1 MSTAPHDPRGSRV
14 VLVGAHTFEHLTPL
28 PAVARNLSRLRELL
42 TDPELW
48 GLPAENCV
56 VIEQPDHRDL
66 VLDALTDA
74 TAAATDLVLLY
85 YAGHG
90 LVSPDSEDLLLSL
103 PRCRPERPYTA
114 LPFQEIRDVL
124 RSARR
129 VPAKAVLLDC
139 CFAGRALT
147 GAMGPE
153 DARLTELSRVEG
165 SYVLAAAAATRQ
177 AIAPVGGQYT
187 AFTGQLIDVLE
198 HGIPGGPK
206 TLDLATVHTHLHRI
220 LPELGFPRPRQ
231 RNEDQ
236 GARIVLGWNRHPSAA
251 DAAPRLPPHLRDLL
265 HAQTIAARNFTYR
278 LYDAPLD
285 GLATVYVRQQ
295 ARSAPTAPTRQPLDR
310 MRDPRRDPREE
321 EHHQRHFVSTEPS
334 GPAIAPARAAEDT
347 LALHRHVLI
356 TGGAGQG
363 KSTLSLQL
371 AASLA
376 LAYESG
382 QAQGPDRE
390 RLLPLRVTA
399 GRLAAG
405 RSALIPRLVR
415 ILSAELAPHLDYALP
430 DDLLDHLPENT
441 TCLLIVDGLDEIT
454 DPERRRGLVAELAG
468 RVRNPDGRFRLL
480 ITTRPLPND
489 ELAPLQH
496 AATGT
501 YTLEP
506 FDREQLREFAH
517 RWFRDHPDGPTLA
530 AGFLRQTE
538 AAGVRDLVRVPLLA
552 TVAAL
557 VYRKHPSTPLPSN
570 RFTLYCDYF
579 TLLTDAHLEEMHEQ
593 QQTVLQRWTLRPA
606 VHRAG
611 VAFLFDHRPE
621 LVEHLAVTVVTDPT
635 AGTRPLLDLALD
647 WLDEHDCRAT
657 RRGVPEWPRLVA
669 SVLGTVGV
677 FTHHH
682 DFLRFTHYSF
692 AEHLAADVRADR
704 LPLHFDPAAPDWA
717 HTVHRAVHGDLFAHA
732 ILAHH
737 AHRYGTGDAILD
749 WLGRGTGDFAAL
761 AGELLARGV
770 PAASRH
776 TESFAANLMLTLTR
790 ESSDEELRRATSD
803 AAALLGEPAV
813 RRTLLNFLGSC
824 YHKIDVRIR
833 LAQSLAPHD
842 TTIAIDILRGVLGR
856 EGISLDT
863 RISAMRALA
872 ACGPAHVAE
881 ATEALWTALRSDD
894 ATASNVIDAASG
906 LASLAQ
912 EHKDAAVTAL
922 RTVLTDA
929 ASDSRERVRAAREL
943 TGIDPT
949 HGPEVARVLREAQT
963 VPHSSRFD
971 RIFAAEQLAALGPA
985 YTGEAADV
993 LRGLIAAPNAN
1004 SYAHRRAMRSL
1015 ADIGPSHTLEV
1026 AQLLRTDLATRD
1038 MDDDDVAETASA
1050 LAELAPAYSK
1060 ESIDALLRL
1069 LASPTVDAS
1078 QRCSVARSLTR
1089 LDPTRLTEA
1098 ADIIRRVLAA
1108 PTSAA
1113 RHRIDAAATLGHLGP
1128 DHVTEAAT
1136 YLETT
1141 LAAADVTAEDRRIAA
1156 EGLAGFGPTF
1166 VPAAIRGLRE
1176 LLTAPDAGPWVRM
1189 ETARCLSGLD
1199 AIHVPEAIDI
1209 LTRMFDDPNISPSY
1223 RNHIA
1228 IMLIPLAPDELDSM
1242 ADRLRR
1248 MLSDPDTALRHRP
1261 ETARTLH
1268 TLGAGADEVADVL
1281 RTVLYASDPTADT
1294 RRQAAQILGYRDVR
1308 YMAESTAA
1316 LRDLLSAPDADPESR
1331 TWTASDLSDRG
1342 PDNDA
1347 LAAHTLRET
1356 AACRTTPPS
1365 DRAAAVRLLAACG
1378 QGYTEEA
1385 TAMSRAVATTPGL
1398 STRIRITAAMACAL
1412 ISPACTS
1419 DAVSLTRAVLRDPAT
1434 QPILRR
1440 VAARNLGCLGAGY
1453 LDEASDALW
1462 SIITSPEI
1470 DPTERCRAAQ
1480 ALYVV
1485 GTARVDDLAQSLRAI
1500 LTDPSAVPLARTLA
1514 AHTLGRLGRGYV
1526 HEGADHLR
1534 AVLAAPDPTPS
1545 ARAKAATKLADLGQG
1560 FEAEGIAALRQLL
1573 TSTDTRLDDRVTVAR
1588 RLFKLNRQS
1597 LPDIAAGL
1605 RAVLAEPD
1613 AGPYT
1618 HTRAA
1623 RLLGSLSPR
1632 FLDEAAEHLR
1642 RLLAAP
1648 ATPPVATRRAA
1659 SALGMLSPRFRP
1671 EAAAILRALPAGDLT
1686 VSTSYARRAVARVLR
1701 DFGQGYELPA
1711 C

>member
-42 TDPELW
+42 TDPAVW

-139 CFAGRALT
+139 CFAGRALA
-147 GAMGPE
+147 GAMGPD

-206 TLDLATVHTHLHRI
+206 TLDLATVHAHLHRI

-295 ARSAPTAPTRQPLDR
+295 ARSAPTAPTRQPFDR
-310 MRDPRRDPREE
+310 MRDPRRNPREE
-321 EHHQRHFVSTEPS
+321 EHHQRHFVSTDPS

-347 LALHRHVLI
+347 LGLHRHVLI

-382 QAQGPDRE
+382 EAQGPDGE

-557 VYRKHPSTPLPSN
+557 VYRKHPTTPLPSN

-704 LPLHFDPAAPDWA
+704 LPPHFDPAAPDWT
-717 HTVHRAVHGDLFAHA
+717 HVVHRAVHGDLFAHA

-776 TESFAANLMLTLTR
+776 TESFAANLMLTLTSG
-790 ESSDEELRRATSD
+790 SSGEQLQRAASD
-803 AAALLGEPAV
+803 AAALVGEPAV
-813 RRTLLNFLGSC
+813 RRTLSDYLGSC
-824 YHKIDVRIR
+824 YRRDDIHIE
-833 LAQSLAPHD
+833 LAKSLATHD
-842 TTIAIDILRGVLGR
+842 TGLAVDILRGVLGR
-856 EGISLDT
+856 ERIHLNT
-863 RISAMRALA
+863 HISAMQALA
-872 ACGPAHVAE
+872 GCGPEHVAE
-881 ATEALWTALRSDD
+881 AVEALRSALGSDD
-894 ATASNVIDAASG
+894 ATPYSMIEAATG
-906 LASLAQ
+906 LATLGP

-922 RTVLTDA
+922 LTALTAPTADVH
-929 ASDSRERVRAAREL
+929 DRIQAARALAE
-943 TGIDPT
+943 IEPA
-949 HGPEVARVLREAQT
+949 HASKAAHALRAIQHA
-963 VPHSSRFD
+963 PDGSPFQ
-971 RIFAAEQLAALGPA
+971 RIIAAKRLAGLGPA
-985 YTGEAADV
+985 YTAEAADL
-993 LRGLIAAPNAN
+993 LRAFPTMLDATAHTHTDAILALAGL
-1004 SYAHRRAMRSL
+1004 
-1015 ADIGPSHTLEV
+1015 GPSHITEAV
-1026 AQLLRTDLATRD
+1026 QLLRARLAAGDTDDSITIEIAK
-1038 MDDDDVAETASA
+1038 A
-1050 LAELAPAYSK
+1050 LAKLAPAHSN

-1069 LASPTVDAS
+1069 LAAPTTTTS
-1078 QRCSVARSLTR
+1078 LRCTIAQSLAQ
-1089 LDPTRLTEA
+1089 LDPSRLTEA
-1098 ADIIRRVLAA
+1098 ADVIRAVLAV
-1108 PTSAA
+1108 PTSNAV
-1113 RHRIDAAATLGHLGP
+1113 RRIDAAHTLGQLGP
-1128 DHVTEAAT
+1128 DHVAEAAEL
-1136 YLETT
+1136 LETV
-1141 LAAADVTAEDRRIAA
+1141 LAAADTTSDQRQSAA
-1156 EGLAGFGPTF
+1156 ASLAGLGPRF
-1166 VPAAIRGLRE
+1166 VPRAIRGLRE
-1176 LLTAPDAGPWVRM
+1176 VLAAPDADVW
-1189 ETARCLSGLD
+1189 ARVEAARYLSSLG
-1199 AIHVPEAIDI
+1199 AMHVAEAVDT
-1209 LTRMFDDPNISPSY
+1209 LTHLFDDPNLTTTL

-1228 IMLIPLAPDELDSM
+1228 LTLIPLAPDRREDLDIS
-1242 ADRLRR
+1242 LRR
-1248 MLSDPDTALRHRP
+1248 MLDDPDFAIRHRA
-1261 ETARTLH
+1261 ETARTLDNVGGGV
-1268 TLGAGADEVADVL
+1268 TEVGDIVRA
-1281 RTVLYASDPTADT
+1281 VLYAPDT
-1294 RRQAAQILGYRDVR
+1294 VAGDRRKAAQILGYRR
-1308 YMAESTAA
+1308 AQYMAEATTA
-1316 LRDLLSAPDADPESR
+1316 LRDLLSAPDADVESR
-1331 TWTASDLSDRG
+1331 AWAANDLSDRG
-1342 PDNDA
+1342 PDNHA
-1347 LAAHTLRET
+1347 VAADTLREI
-1356 AACRTTPPS
+1356 AACPTTRPV
-1365 DRAAAVRLLAACG
+1365 DRARAAQLLKSLG
-1378 QGYTEEA
+1378 QGYVGEA
-1385 TAMSRAVATTPGL
+1385 TSIGRALLATPGM
-1398 STRIRITAAMACAL
+1398 SAASRISVADVCAG
-1412 ISPACTS
+1412 IGPACLS
-1419 DAVSLTRAVLRDPAT
+1419 EAISLTRAILRDPASEPT
-1434 QPILRR
+1434 VRR
-1440 VAARNLGCLGAGY
+1440 VAAHSLGGLGAGY

-1462 SIITSPEI
+1462 EI
-1470 DPTERCRAAQ
+1470 VTTPAIEATERCKGAQ
-1480 ALYVV
+1480 ALFDV
-1485 GTARVDDLAQSLRAI
+1485 GTARTQELAQTLRAI
-1500 LTDPSAVPLARTLA
+1500 LTDPSTAPLARTLA

-1534 AVLAAPDPTPS
+1534 AILAAPDLPPS
-1545 ARAKAATKLADLGQG
+1545 ARAKAAAKLARLGQG
-1560 FEAEGIAALRQLL
+1560 FVAEGVFALELLL
-1573 TSTDTRLDDRVTVAR
+1573 TSTDTGAHDRVSVAR
-1588 RLFKLNRQS
+1588 PLFTLSRQS
-1597 LPDIAAGL
+1597 LPDVAATL
-1605 RAVLAEPD
+1605 RAVLAAPD
-1613 AGPYT
+1613 TTPYT
-1618 HTRAA
+1618 RTRAA

-1642 RLLAAP
+1642 RIPAAP

-1659 SALGMLSPRFRP
+1659 AALGMLSPRFRP

>member
-1 MSTAPHDPRGSRV
+1 MSTAPHDPGGSRV

-42 TDPELW
+42 TDPDVW

-103 PRCRPERPYTA
+103 PRFRPERPYTA

-147 GAMGPE
+147 GAMGPD

-198 HGIPGGPK
+198 HGVPGGPK
-206 TLDLATVHTHLHRI
+206 TLDLATVHAHLHRI

-251 DAAPRLPPHLRDLL
+251 DTTPRLPPHLRDLL

-295 ARSAPTAPTRQPLDR
+295 ARSAPTAPTRQPPDR
-310 MRDPRRDPREE
+310 MRDPRRNPREE

-347 LALHRHVLI
+347 LGLHRHVLI

-382 QAQGPDRE
+382 EAQGPDGE

-441 TCLLIVDGLDEIT
+441 ACLLIVDGLDEIT

-517 RWFRDHPDGPTLA
+517 RWFRDHPDGATLA

-557 VYRKHPSTPLPSN
+557 VYRKHPTTPLPSN

-647 WLDEHDCRAT
+647 WLDEHGCRAT

-692 AEHLAADVRADR
+692 AEHLAADVRADQ
-704 LPLHFDPAAPDWA
+704 LPPHFDPAAPDWTHA
-717 HTVHRAVHGDLFAHA
+717 VHRAVHGDLFAHA

-790 ESSDEELRRATSD
+790 DSTDGQVERAASD
-803 AAALLGEPAV
+803 AAALVTEPVV
-813 RRTLLNFLGSC
+813 RRTLLDFLESC
-824 YHKIDVRIR
+824 YQRDDVRIQ
-833 LAQSLAPHD
+833 LAQSLATHD
-842 TTIAIDILRGVLGR
+842 AGLAVEILRGVLDR
-856 EGISLDT
+856 ENVHLNT
-863 RISAMRALA
+863 RIAAMRALA
-872 ACGPAHVAE
+872 GCGPEHVAE
-881 ATEALWTALRSDD
+881 ATGALRAALASED
-894 ATASNVIDAASG
+894 ATPHALVEAAIG
-906 LASLAQ
+906 LAALGP
-912 EHKDAAVTAL
+912 EGTNAAVDAL
-922 RTVLTDA
+922 RTVLADPLAQVDDRT
-929 ASDSRERVRAAREL
+929 RAARTLAEIAPEHETEAVNVLRTAQNDSDTSLYNRLSAARRLAEL
-943 TGIDPT
+943 GSAYT
-949 HGPEVARVLREAQT
+949 EEAARLLRVLLDAPDGTMFTRNEA
-963 VPHSSRFD
+963 
-971 RIFAAEQLAALGPA
+971 ILALADLGPSHTA
-985 YTGEAADV
+985 EATRL
-993 LRGLIAAPNAN
+993 LRAHLAAPNAGGP
-1004 SYAHRRAMRSL
+1004 YTDAM
-1015 ADIGPSHTLEV
+1015 
-1026 AQLLRTDLATRD
+1026 
-1038 MDDDDVAETASA
+1038 A
-1050 LAELAPAYSK
+1050 LALAKLAPAHAG
-1060 ESIDALLRL
+1060 EGVDALRRL
-1069 LASPTVDAS
+1069 
-1078 QRCSVARSLTR
+1078 
-1089 LDPTRLTEA
+1089 
-1098 ADIIRRVLAA
+1098 LAA
-1108 PTSAA
+1108 PTTKAWQSCDCARSLARLDADRRTEATDVLRAMLTAPTSDATRRILAASA
-1113 RHRIDAAATLGHLGP
+1113 LGQLSP

-1136 YLETT
+1136 LLE
-1141 LAAADVTAEDRRIAA
+1141 AMIDAADLTSQESRDAA
-1156 EGLAGFGPTF
+1156 DALVDLGPAWL
-1166 VPAAIRGLRE
+1166 PQAIRGLRKV
-1176 LLTAPDAGPWVRM
+1176 LTAPDANCWARVHAARSLTLLGPVH
-1189 ETARCLSGLD
+1189 L
-1199 AIHVPEAIDI
+1199 PEAVDV
-1209 LTRMFDDPNISPSY
+1209 LDRLFDDPDSPGTL
-1223 RNHIA
+1223 RNYIIQTLNVVPEHLEAKRIG
-1228 IMLIPLAPDELDSM
+1228 
-1242 ADRLRR
+1242 LRR
-1248 MLSDPDTALRHRP
+1248 MLDDPDTPVRIRP

-1268 TLGAGADEVADVL
+1268 NAGGSTAEVADAL
-1281 RTVLYASDPTADT
+1281 RTVLYAPDT
-1294 RRQAAQILGYRDVR
+1294 VAEDRRCAAHIL
-1308 YMAESTAA
+1308 STCGPLYTREAATA
-1316 LRDLLSAPDADPESR
+1316 LRDLLSAPDADAQSR
-1331 TWTASDLSDRG
+1331 AR
-1342 PDNDA
+1342 
-1347 LAAHTLRET
+1347 AADVMAGWILNHEAVAVNTLRGI
-1356 AACRTTPPS
+1356 AICPTTQPI
-1365 DRAAAVRLLAACG
+1365 DRAHAAQNLASVG
-1378 QGYTEEA
+1378 QGYVREA
-1385 TAMSRAVATTPGL
+1385 TDIGRAVLTMPGL
-1398 STRIRITAAMACAL
+1398 PAKSRVAVAEICAGIGPTCTA
-1412 ISPACTS
+1412 
-1419 DAVSLTRAVLRDPAT
+1419 DAVSAIQAILRDPASG
-1434 QPILRR
+1434 PSLHR
-1440 VAARNLGCLGAGY
+1440 VAAVALADLGDGY
-1453 LDEASDALW
+1453 LHEASDALW
-1462 SIITSPEI
+1462 NTVTAPEV
-1470 DPTERCRAAQ
+1470 DPTERCRAAH
-1480 ALYVV
+1480 ALRVV
-1485 GTARVDDLAQSLRAI
+1485 GTARVDDLAQALRTI
-1500 LTDPSAVPLARTLA
+1500 LTDPSAAPLARTLA

-1534 AVLAAPDPTPS
+1534 ALLAEPDLAPS
-1545 ARAKAATKLADLGQG
+1545 ARAKAAAKLADLGQG
-1560 FEAEGIAALRQLL
+1560 FKAEGIAALQFLL
-1573 TSTDTRLDDRVTVAR
+1573 TSTDTSLHDRVTVAR
-1588 RLFKLNRQS
+1588 RLFNLSRQS
-1597 LPDIAAGL
+1597 LPDVAATL

-1618 HTRAA
+1618 RTRAA
-1623 RLLGSLSPR
+1623 RLLGTLSPR

-1642 RLLAAP
+1642 RILAAP

-1659 SALGMLSPRFRP
+1659 AALGMLSPRLRP

-1686 VSTSYARRAVARVLR
+1686 VSTSYARRTVARVLR
-1701 DFGQGYELPA
+1701 DFGQGYELAA

>member
-1 MSTAPHDPRGSRV
+1 MSSAPHDPRGSRV
-14 VLVGAHTFEHLTPL
+14 VLVGAHTFEHLAPL

-42 TDPELW
+42 TDPEVW

-90 LVSPDSEDLLLSL
+90 LVSPDTEDLLLSL

-124 RSARR
+124 RAARR

-139 CFAGRALT
+139 CFAGRALA
-147 GAMGPE
+147 GAMGP
-153 DARLTELSRVEG
+153 DDVRLTELSRVEG
-165 SYVLAAAAATRQ
+165 SYVLAAASATRQ

-198 HGIPGGPK
+198 NGVPGGPK
-206 TLDLATVHTHLHRI
+206 TLDLATVHAHLHRT

-251 DAAPRLPPHLRDLL
+251 AAAPRLPAHLRDLL

-310 MRDPRRDPREE
+310 IRDPRRNPREE

-334 GPAIAPARAAEDT
+334 GTAIAPARAAEDT
-347 LALHRHVLI
+347 LGRHRHVLI

-382 QAQGPDRE
+382 DAQGTDGE

-557 VYRKHPSTPLPSN
+557 VYRKHPTTPLPSN

-606 VHRAG
+606 VHRSS

-704 LPLHFDPAAPDWA
+704 LPPHFDPAAPDWT

-770 PAASRH
+770 PAANRH
-776 TESFAANLMLTLTR
+776 AESFAANLMSTLAR
-790 ESSDEELRRATSD
+790 ESSDEELRRAASN

-813 RRTLLNFLGSC
+813 RRTLFDFLGSR
-824 YHKIDVRIR
+824 YRKHDVRVR
-833 LAQSLAPHD
+833 LAQSLTSHD
-842 TTIAIDILRGVLGR
+842 TTMAIDILRGVLDR

-872 ACGPAHVAE
+872 ACGSAHVAE

-894 ATASNVIDAASG
+894 ATAANVIDAASG
-906 LASLAQ
+906 LASLAP

-922 RTVLTDA
+922 RTVLADA
-929 ASDSRERVRAAREL
+929 TSTGHECARAARALAE
-943 TGIDPT
+943 IDPT
-949 HGPEVARVLREAQT
+949 HGPEAAKALREVQT
-963 VPHSSRFD
+963 GSHNSPYD

-993 LRGLIAAPNAN
+993 LRALIVAPNTN
-1004 SYAHRRAMRSL
+1004 VYVHRQAIRSL
-1015 ADIGPSHTLEV
+1015 AGLGPGQTLEA
-1026 AQLLRTDLATRD
+1026 AQLLRADLAARNIS
-1038 MDDDDVAETASA
+1038 DDNVAETAMA
-1050 LAELAPAYSK
+1050 LAELAPVHAN

-1069 LASPTVDAS
+1069 LALPTVDTVR
-1078 QRCSVARSLTR
+1078 RCGVAQSLTR
-1089 LDPTRLTEA
+1089 LDPSRLAEA
-1098 ADIIRRVLAA
+1098 AEVIRRVLTA

-1113 RHRIDAAATLGHLGP
+1113 SKRINAAATLGHFGP

-1136 YLETT
+1136 YLQAT
-1141 LAAADVTAEDRRIAA
+1141 LAATDVTAADRRIAA
-1156 EGLAGFGPTF
+1156 EHLARLGPTF
-1166 VPAAIRGLRE
+1166 VPAAARELRE
-1176 LLTAPDAGPWVRM
+1176 VLTAPDAGPWERM
-1189 ETARCLSGLD
+1189 EIPRCLSGLD
-1199 AIHVPEAIDI
+1199 AIHIPEAIDT

-1228 IMLIPLAPDELDSM
+1228 IMLIPLAPDDLDSM
-1242 ADRLRR
+1242 ASRLRS
-1248 MLSDPDTALRHRP
+1248 MLSNPDTALRHRA

-1268 TLGAGADEVADVL
+1268 TLGGGTDEVAEVL
-1281 RTVLYASDPTADT
+1281 RATLYASDADAGS
-1294 RRQAAQILGYRDVR
+1294 RREAAQILGYRHVR

-1316 LRDLLSAPDADPESR
+1316 LRDLLSAPDADPETR
-1331 TWTASDLSDRG
+1331 AWAATDLSDRD
-1342 PDNDA
+1342 PDDEA
-1347 LAAHTLRET
+1347 LAANTLREM
-1356 AACRTTPPS
+1356 AACRTIRPV
-1365 DRAAAVRLLAACG
+1365 DRAFAVQLLATFG

-1385 TAMSRAVATTPGL
+1385 AATSRALLHTPGL
-1398 STRIRITAAMACAL
+1398 SAHTRIAVARVVVM

-1419 DAVSLTRAVLRDPAT
+1419 DAVSSTRDILRDPAT
-1434 QPILRR
+1434 QPVLRR
-1440 VAARNLGCLGAGY
+1440 VAARNLGDFGAGY

-1462 SIITSPEI
+1462 SIITAPDI
-1470 DPTERCRAAQ
+1470 DPTERCRAAH
-1480 ALYVV
+1480 ALHVV
-1485 GTARVDDLAQSLRAI
+1485 GTARRDELAQTLRTI
-1500 LTDPSAVPLARTLA
+1500 LTDPSAASLARTLA

-1534 AVLAAPDPTPS
+1534 AILAAPDLTSS
-1545 ARAKAATKLADLGQG
+1545 ARAKAAAKLADLGQG
-1560 FEAEGIAALRQLL
+1560 FQAEGVTTLQLLL
-1573 TSTDTRLDDRVTVAR
+1573 TSTDTRPDEQITVAR
-1588 RLFKLNRQS
+1588 RLFKLSRQS
-1597 LPDIAAGL
+1597 LPDIATTL
-1605 RAVLAEPD
+1605 RAVLAAPD
-1613 AGPYT
+1613 ATPYT
-1618 HTRAA
+1618 RTRAA
-1623 RLLGSLSPR
+1623 RLLGTLSPR

-1642 RLLAAP
+1642 RIPAAP

-1659 SALGMLSPRFRP
+1659 TALGMLSPRFRP

-1686 VSTSYARRAVARVLR
+1686 VSTSYARRAVARLLR
-1701 DFGQGYELPA
+1701 DFGQGYELPT

>member
-42 TDPELW
+42 TDPEVW
-48 GLPAENCV
+48 GLPPENCV

-124 RSARR
+124 RAARR

-139 CFAGRALT
+139 CFAGRALA
-147 GAMGPE
+147 GAMGPDDE
-153 DARLTELSRVEG
+153 RLTELSRVEG
-165 SYVLAAAAATRQ
+165 SYVLAAASATRQ

-198 HGIPGGPK
+198 NGVPGGPK
-206 TLDLATVHTHLHRI
+206 TLDLATVHAHLHRI

-295 ARSAPTAPTRQPLDR
+295 ARSAPTTPTRQPLDR
-310 MRDPRRDPREE
+310 MRDPRRDPRDA

-347 LALHRHVLI
+347 LGLHRHVLI

-371 AASLA
+371 AAALA

-382 QAQGPDRE
+382 ETQGPHPE

-415 ILSAELAPHLDYALP
+415 ILSTELAPHLDYVLP

-557 VYRKHPSTPLPSN
+557 VYRKHPTTPLPSN

-606 VHRAG
+606 VHRAA

-704 LPLHFDPAAPDWA
+704 LPAHFDPAAPDWT
-717 HTVHRAVHGDLFAHA
+717 HVVHRAVHGDLFAHA

-776 TESFAANLMLTLTR
+776 TESFAANLLLTLTR
-790 ESSDEELRRATSD
+790 DSSDEELRRATSD

-813 RRTLLNFLGSC
+813 RRTLLDFLGSC
-824 YHKIDVRIR
+824 YPKHDVRVR
-833 LAQSLAPHD
+833 LAQSLASHD
-842 TTIAIDILRGVLGR
+842 TTIAIDILRGLLGR
-856 EGISLDT
+856 EGVSLRT

-872 ACGPAHVAE
+872 ACGSAHVAE
-881 ATEALWTALRSDD
+881 ATGALWTALRSDD
-894 ATASNVIDAASG
+894 VTAANLIDAADG
-906 LASLAQ
+906 LASLAP

-929 ASDSRERVRAAREL
+929 ASAGQERARAARALAE
-943 TGIDPT
+943 IDPM
-949 HGPEVARVLREAQT
+949 HAPEAAKALREVQT
-963 VPHSSRFD
+963 APHSSHFD

-985 YTGEAADV
+985 YTEEAADV
-993 LRGLIAAPNAN
+993 LRGVVVAPNAN
-1004 SYAHRRAMRSL
+1004 SYVRRRAMRFL
-1015 ADIGPSHTLEV
+1015 ADLGPSHTLEV
-1026 AQLLRTDLATRD
+1026 AHLLRADLATRD
-1038 MDDDDVAETASA
+1038 MDDAAETAVM

-1060 ESIDALLRL
+1060 ESTDALLRL
-1069 LASPTVDAS
+1069 LASSSVDAS
-1078 QRCSVARSLTR
+1078 QRCGVAQALTR

-1113 RHRIDAAATLGHLGP
+1113 RQRINAAATLGRLGP
-1128 DHVTEAAT
+1128 DYVTEAAT

-1156 EGLAGFGPTF
+1156 ERLSEFGPTF

-1176 LLTAPDAGPWVRM
+1176 TLTAPDAGPWVRM
-1189 ETARCLSGLD
+1189 ESARCLSGLD
-1199 AIHVPEAIDI
+1199 AIHVPEAIDT
-1209 LTRMFDDPNISPSY
+1209 LTRLFDDPNIFPSF
-1223 RNHIA
+1223 RNNIA
-1228 IMLIPLAPDELDSM
+1228 ITLIPLAPGALDSM
-1242 ADRLRR
+1242 ASRLRR
-1248 MLSDPDTALRHRP
+1248 MLSDPDTPLRHRP
-1261 ETARTLH
+1261 ETARTLR
-1268 TLGAGADEVADVL
+1268 TLGGDADKVADVL
-1281 RTVLYASDPTADT
+1281 RTVLYASDPDAET
-1294 RRQAAQILGYRDVR
+1294 RREAAQILGYCDVR
-1308 YMAESTAA
+1308 HMAESTAA
-1316 LRDLLSAPDADPESR
+1316 LRDLLSAPDADSESR
-1331 TWTASDLSDRG
+1331 AWTASQLSDRG
-1342 PDNDA
+1342 PDNEA
-1347 LAAHTLRET
+1347 LAANTLREI
-1356 AACRTTPPS
+1356 AACQTTPPS
-1365 DRAAAVRLLAACG
+1365 DRAVAVGLLAAYG
-1378 QGYTEEA
+1378 QGYTEEG
-1385 TAMSRAVATTPGL
+1385 TTMSRALLSTPGL
-1398 STRIRITAAMACAL
+1398 SAPTRIALADACVT
-1412 ISPACTS
+1412 ISPACTN
-1419 DAVSLTRAVLRDPAT
+1419 DAISLTRDILRDPAS
-1434 QPILRR
+1434 PPVLRR
-1440 VAARNLGCLGAGY
+1440 MAAGTLGSFRAGY

-1462 SIITSPEI
+1462 NIVTAPEI
-1470 DPTERCRAAQ
+1470 DPTERCRAAH
-1480 ALYVV
+1480 ALHVV
-1485 GTARVDDLAQSLRAI
+1485 GTARRDELAQALRTI
-1500 LTDPSAVPLARTLA
+1500 LTHPSAAPLARTLA

-1534 AVLAAPDPTPS
+1534 ALLVAPDLTPS
-1545 ARAKAATKLADLGQG
+1545 ARATAATKLADLGQG
-1560 FEAEGIAALRQLL
+1560 FEAEGVAALQFLL
-1573 TSTDTRLDDRVTVAR
+1573 TSIDTGLHDRVTVAR
-1588 RLFKLNRQS
+1588 RLFELRRQS
-1597 LPDIAAGL
+1597 LPDVTTTL
-1605 RAVLAEPD
+1605 RAVLAAPD
-1613 AGPYT
+1613 ATPYT
-1618 HTRAA
+1618 RTRAA
-1623 RLLGSLSPR
+1623 RLLGTLSPR
-1632 FLDEAAEHLR
+1632 LLDEAAEHLR
-1642 RLLAAP
+1642 RVLAAP

-1659 SALGMLSPRFRP
+1659 GALGMLSPRFRP
-1671 EAAAILRALPAGDLT
+1671 EAAAFLRALPAGDLT
-1686 VSTSYARRAVARVLR
+1686 ASTSYARRAVARVLR
-1701 DFGQGYELPA
+1701 DFGQGYELAA

>member
-42 TDPELW
+42 TDPAVW

-139 CFAGRALT
+139 CFAGRALA
-147 GAMGPE
+147 GAMGPD

-206 TLDLATVHTHLHRI
+206 TLDLATVHAHLHRI

-295 ARSAPTAPTRQPLDR
+295 ARSAPTAPTRQPFDR
-310 MRDPRRDPREE
+310 MRDPRRNPREE

-347 LALHRHVLI
+347 LGLHRHVLI

-382 QAQGPDRE
+382 EAQGPDGE

-399 GRLAAG
+399 GRLAAE

-415 ILSAELAPHLDYALP
+415 ILSAELAPHLDYGLP

-557 VYRKHPSTPLPSN
+557 VYRKHPTTPLPSN

-704 LPLHFDPAAPDWA
+704 LPPHFDPAAPDWT
-717 HTVHRAVHGDLFAHA
+717 HVVHRAVHGDLFAHA

-790 ESSDEELRRATSD
+790 DSTDGQVERAACD
-803 AAALLGEPAV
+803 AAALVTEPVV
-813 RRTLLNFLGSC
+813 RRTLLDFLESC
-824 YHKIDVRIR
+824 YQRDDVRIQ
-833 LAQSLAPHD
+833 LAQSLATHD
-842 TTIAIDILRGVLGR
+842 AGLAVEILRGVLDR
-856 EGISLDT
+856 ENVHLNT
-863 RISAMRALA
+863 RIAAMRTLA
-872 ACGPAHVAE
+872 GCGPEHVAE
-881 ATEALWTALRSDD
+881 ATGALR
-894 ATASNVIDAASG
+894 AA
-906 LASLAQ
+906 LASADADPYQLVEAAMALAALGP
-912 EHKDAAVTAL
+912 DCTNTAVDAL
-922 RTVLTDA
+922 RTVLA
-929 ASDSRERVRAAREL
+929 APLALVDDRTRAARTLAE
-943 TGIDPT
+943 IAPT
-949 HGPEVARVLREAQT
+949 HKTEAVNVLRTAQNDPNISLHYRLSAAARLAELGSAYTEEAAGLFRVLMDAPDGSMFVRKEA
-963 VPHSSRFD
+963 
-971 RIFAAEQLAALGPA
+971 ILALAALGPGHTA
-985 YTGEAADV
+985 EAT
-993 LRGLIAAPNAN
+993 R
-1004 SYAHRRAMRSL
+1004 
-1015 ADIGPSHTLEV
+1015 
-1026 AQLLRTDLATRD
+1026 LLRAHLAAGNAGAPFTDE
-1038 MDDDDVAETASA
+1038 MA
-1050 LAELAPAYSK
+1050 LALAKLVPAHSD
-1060 ESIDALLRL
+1060 ESIDAL
-1069 LASPTVDAS
+1069 
-1078 QRCSVARSLTR
+1078 
-1089 LDPTRLTEA
+1089 
-1098 ADIIRRVLAA
+1098 RRVLAA
-1108 PTSAA
+1108 PTTQAWQSCDLAGSLARLDANRRPEAADFLRAMLAAPTSDATRRTLAASALGQLSPDHVSEA
-1113 RHRIDAAATLGHLGP
+1113 ATLLQAMIDAADLTSHQSTRAADALIDLGP
-1128 DHVTEAAT
+1128 TW
-1136 YLETT
+1136 L
-1141 LAAADVTAEDRRIAA
+1141 
-1156 EGLAGFGPTF
+1156 P
-1166 VPAAIRGLRE
+1166 PAIRGLRE
-1176 LLTAPDAGPWVRM
+1176 VLTAPDADSWALV
-1189 ETARCLSGLD
+1189 EAARSLTLLGAVHL
-1199 AIHVPEAIDI
+1199 PEAVDV
-1209 LTRMFDDPNISPSY
+1209 LDRLFDDPDIPSLL
-1223 RNHIA
+1223 RNYIIQTVNVVPEHLEAKRIG
-1228 IMLIPLAPDELDSM
+1228 
-1242 ADRLRR
+1242 LRR
-1248 MLSDPDTALRHRP
+1248 MLHDPDTSFRIRP

-1268 TLGAGADEVADVL
+1268 NAGGSTTEVIDAL
-1281 RTVLYASDPTADT
+1281 RAVLYAPDAVAED
-1294 RRQAAQILGYRDVR
+1294 RRRAAQIL
-1308 YMAESTAA
+1308 STRGRPYTREAATA
-1316 LRDLLSAPDADPESR
+1316 LRDLLSAPDADARSCAR
-1331 TWTASDLSDRG
+1331 AADDLLRWHRNNTAVAVNTLR
-1342 PDNDA
+1342 A
-1347 LAAHTLRET
+1347 LATCPT
-1356 AACRTTPPS
+1356 ARPI
-1365 DRAAAVRLLAACG
+1365 DRAHATQYLASLG
-1378 QGYTEEA
+1378 QGYVTEA
-1385 TAMSRAVATTPGL
+1385 TGIGRAVLTMPGL
-1398 STRIRITAAMACAL
+1398 PAKSLIAVAEICAGIGPTCAA
-1412 ISPACTS
+1412 
-1419 DAVSLTRAVLRDPAT
+1419 DAVSVIQAILRDTASRPS
-1434 QPILRR
+1434 LHR
-1440 VAARNLGCLGAGY
+1440 VAAVALADLGDGY
-1453 LDEASDALW
+1453 LHEASDALW
-1462 SIITSPEI
+1462 SIVTTPDI
-1470 DPTERCRAAQ
+1470 DTTERCRAAG
-1480 ALYVV
+1480 ALRVV
-1485 GTARVDDLAQSLRAI
+1485 GTACVDDLAQTLRTI
-1500 LTDPSAVPLARTLA
+1500 LIDPSTAPLARTLA

-1534 AVLAAPDPTPS
+1534 AILAAPDLPPS
-1545 ARAKAATKLADLGQG
+1545 ARAKAAAKLADLGQG
-1560 FEAEGIAALRQLL
+1560 FKAEGIAALRQLL
-1573 TSTDTRLDDRVTVAR
+1573 TSTDTHLDDQVTVAR
-1588 RLFKLNRQS
+1588 RLFTLSHRS
-1597 LPDIAAGL
+1597 LPDVAATL
-1605 RAVLAEPD
+1605 RAVLAAPD
-1613 AGPYT
+1613 TTPYT
-1618 HTRAA
+1618 RTRAA

-1642 RLLAAP
+1642 RIPAAP

-1659 SALGMLSPRFRP
+1659 AALGMLSPRFRP

-1701 DFGQGYELPA
+1701 DFGQGFELPA